1 MNDLTNLSQ
10 STAKSPDAKADF
22 SASSN
27 SASANWS
34 YEATVEQIETII
46 ARIEAGEL
54 ELTEVFDQFALA
66 ADQLRQ
72 CETFLR
78 QRQQQMDL
86 LIEKLVDDPESY

>member
-10 STAKSPDAKADF
+10 NPAESLDVTVNS

-27 SASANWS
+27 LESANWS
-34 YEATVEQIETII
+34 YEATVDQIETII
-46 ARIEAGEL
+46 GRIEAGEL
-54 ELTEVFDQFALA
+54 ELTEVFDQFATA
-66 ADQLRQ
+66 VDQLRQ
-72 CETFLR
+72 CETFLH